1 MARLLPG
8 VWELFGAGVHVANHS
23 PQFSK
28 AANKVPTLDLRQ
40 LNPGHTGARFPD
52 DVGYMAVR
60 SLTRLAGPSRQ
71 WNPVRLGRVV
81 KRAWPCARPHR

>member
-8 VWELFGAGVHVANHS
+8 VWELFGAGVHVANHR

-40 LNPGHTGARFPD
+40 LNPGHTEHASPMTWDTWLF
-52 DVGYMAVR
+52 AL
-60 SLTRLAGPSRQ
+60 SLVWLALLASGILYALVE
-71 WNPVRLGRVV
+71 W
-81 KRAWPCARPHR
+81 